1 MTEKH
6 LSEEAEQRISSIK
19 TSKARSDILVSLERS
34 YYKEIEE
41 NFDPK
46 ISECST
52 KINDYKVPNQKADV
66 EKFVAAIKAAAGKK
80 YCLQYDV
87 VCKIADGNTLTFVLV
102 PNMDE
107 VADIVAT
114 KKTSEKLSSSKYAL
128 IKKLASWK
136 RKQMFNIANGLDFDE
151 FEIKLDAEVKK

>member
-19 TSKARSDILVSLERS
+19 TSKARSDILVSLEQS
-34 YYKEIEE
+34 YYKEIGE

-52 KINDYKVPNQKADV
+52 KINYYKVPNQKADV

-80 YCLQYDV
+80 YCLRYDV

-102 PNMDE
+102 PNMEE

-114 KKTSEKLSSSKYAL
+114 KKASEKLSSSKSAL

-136 RKQMFNIANGLDFDE
+136 RKQMLNIANGLDFDE